1 MGRIKDFACGFDVQE
16 KINFLYSIAHGKI
29 NLSLMDCVLVVFQ
42 FFTYFARGVK
52 IGIYIRILSG
62 QIGLK

>member
-1 MGRIKDFACGFDVQE
+1 MGRIKDFACGFLCAR
-16 KINFLYSIAHGKI
+16 KKKFSIFDCARED
-29 NLSLMDCVLVVFQ
+29 NASLIDCVWFVFQ